1 VTLTTNCPSAKS
13 RVLVVDDY
21 PDSAEAASL
30 LLTLHGYEC
39 RTATTGQ
46 EALDQAA
53 EFDPDIVIL
62 DIGLPDITGYEVART
77 LRARAGPRSLYLAAV
92 TGWGQPEDRAKAF
105 AAGFDYHITKP
116 ADLQKLSLIV
126 RLAAQRNPAQNDPCD
141 P

>member
-1 VTLTTNCPSAKS
+1 MRTNDPPVLGTGA

-21 PDSAEAASL
+21 PDAAETASM

-53 EFDPDIVIL
+53 VFEPNIVLL

-77 LRARAGPRSLYLAAV
+77 LRARAGDRPLFIAAV
-92 TGWGQPEDRAKAF
+92 TGWGQPADLDKAY
-105 AAGFDYHITKP
+105 AAGVDHHITKP
-116 ADLQKLSLIV
+116 ASMQKLSQIV
-126 RLAAQRNPAQNDPCD
+126 KLADQRNAERHPAR
-141 P
+141 